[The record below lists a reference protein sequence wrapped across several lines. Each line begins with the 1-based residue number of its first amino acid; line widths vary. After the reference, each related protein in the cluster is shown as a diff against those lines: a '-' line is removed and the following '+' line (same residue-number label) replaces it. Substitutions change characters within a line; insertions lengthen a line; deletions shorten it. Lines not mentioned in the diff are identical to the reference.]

1 MAAGCAP
8 TWPQSACRS
17 LAFFTARF
25 GERAQTKADLLKA
38 EVEATMDFAAAE
50 SPGETSVSQEA
61 HEAALLS
68 AAEAVQADMQAAI
81 QKQVAEAEARCSAQL
96 TQVQEEARAK
106 VAAAEGVDAA
116 ELQKTMRGGN
126 KRDVLLEILLD
137 LLPPET
143 EPEPEPE
150 GGEGGEASVAP
161 VSLTW
166 RLPAVSLLTRC
177 A

>member
-1 MAAGCAP
+1 MQGLSFVTATLLRHTSQVTQLAG
-8 TWPQSACRS
+8 
-17 LAFFTARF
+17 FTREHF
-25 GERAQTKADLLKA
+25 A
-38 EVEATMDFAAAE
+38 EMPF
-50 SPGETSVSQEA
+50 SQ
-61 HEAALLS
+61 L
-68 AAEAVQADMQAAI
+68 
-81 QKQVAEAEARCSAQL
+81 
-96 TQVQEEARAK
+96 AK
-106 VAAAEGVDAA
+106 VAAAEGVDAS

-150 GGEGGEASVAP
+150 GGEGGETSVATAKP

-166 RLPAVSLLTRC
+166 LPASPLLTCC